1 MTDIGDIVLIYFEDE
16 PTSYARIEDIEP
28 DIKRD
33 WYHLTMR
40 LLQVPEAPETL
51 TWILRDTYI
60 NGVEFTMQGKRI
72 RLQKLEPPEALR
84 KREEETQ
91 AAENRKKDGGTA
103 GRVISFS
110 DFKKP

>member
-16 PTSYARIEDIEP
+16 PTCYARIEDIEP

-72 RLQKLEPPEALR
+72 RLEKLEPPEALTA
-84 KREEETQ
+84 REKE
-91 AAENRKKDGGTA
+91 AEALEKKEKNPSAPGQ
-103 GRVISFS
+103 VISFS
-110 DFKKP
+110 DFKKS

>member
-1 MTDIGDIVLIYFEDE
+1 
-16 PTSYARIEDIEP
+16 
-28 DIKRD
+28 
-33 WYHLTMR
+33 
-40 LLQVPEAPETL
+40 
-51 TWILRDTYI
+51 
-60 NGVEFTMQGKRI
+60 MQGKRI
-72 RLQKLEPPEALR
+72 RLEKLEPPEALR